1 MKGGISCSP
10 EELSKKSPET
20 QIEEDLKEE
29 EEEEED
35 DEEEEG
41 ISEKGKGNNGSSS
54 SNSTVEEDGKK
65 AGNSSGSV
73 RQYVRSKTPRLRWTP
88 DLHLCFVHA
97 VETLGGQDRATPK
110 LVLQLMNIKGLSIAH
125 VKSHLQM
132 YRSKKMDDLNQVTSS
147 NGRLLLD
154 NGDHHHIF
162 NFGHLQRLQGF
173 NQTTNPTVRFQ
184 DALRSHHQANAIYN
198 PYINGGASSMIRH
211 GLHGP
216 AGERIFGGNIYGSHN
231 NNNNVNSNHH
241 SHNNP
246 LSSDYFRTAAAI
258 SRQSA
263 AACKNMENEKLHQ
276 PHFFPAQRVLGS
288 HQFGSS
294 PANQILL
301 KKLQLDRGRDPPA
314 VAPPP
319 QTTRNILEECVG
331 VFRPDGADHCPAAAA
346 AAAEETYTLKRKS
359 LPDSSCDH
367 QVNLDLS
374 LSLRTRNEN
383 DQKRLKLDEEDAGE
397 YDVGGVD
404 TTDLSLSLFSSSS
417 EKHHGTTKQPTRIE
431 NSGLHLSL

>member
-10 EELSKKSPET
+10 EDFSNKSPET

-29 EEEEED
+29 EEEEYEEEEE
-35 DEEEEG
+35 EEEEG

-54 SNSTVEEDGKK
+54 SNSTVEENGKK

-154 NGDHHHIF
+154 NGDHHHFF

-184 DALRSHHQANAIYN
+184 DALRSHQANAIYN

-211 GLHGP
+211 GGLHG
-216 AGERIFGGNIYGSHN
+216 IFGGNIYGSHN
-231 NNNNVNSNHH
+231 NNNNVNSNH
-241 SHNNP
+241 SHHNHP

-258 SRQSA
+258 SRQSP
-263 AACKNMENEKLHQ
+263 ACKNMENENKLHQ
-276 PHFFPAQRVLGS
+276 PHFFPAQRILAS
-288 HQFGSS
+288 HQFGIGSS

-301 KKLQLDRGRDPPA
+301 KKLQLERGRDPPPA
-314 VAPPP
+314 PAPPP
-319 QTTRNILEECVG
+319 TTRNILEESVG
-331 VFRPDGADHCPAAAA
+331 VSRPDGA
-346 AAAEETYTLKRKS
+346 AAEGTHTLKRKS
-359 LPDSSCDH
+359 LPDSSCDRH

-383 DQKRLKLDEEDAGE
+383 DQKRLKLDEEDAAGE

-404 TTDLSLSLFSSSS
+404 TTDLSLSLFSSS